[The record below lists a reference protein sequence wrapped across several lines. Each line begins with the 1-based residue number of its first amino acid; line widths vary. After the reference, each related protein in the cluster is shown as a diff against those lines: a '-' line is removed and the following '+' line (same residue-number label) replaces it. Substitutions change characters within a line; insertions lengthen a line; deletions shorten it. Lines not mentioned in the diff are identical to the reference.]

1 VSGAGG
7 KKGKKGSA
15 IDDIFAST
23 KKEKAMAAVK
33 QQVRDVPPPPTSA
46 PTHRTALTERR
57 AEGLQEE
64 RREAEELEAMK
75 SVHPAAFGACP
86 PPSLTPS
93 TATRRRLP
101 VARSAPPSD
110 VRPRAGAP
118 VHGSQRI

>member
-7 KKGKKGSA
+7 KNGKKGSA

-23 KKEKAMAAVK
+23 KREKALAAVK
-33 QQVRDVPPPPTSA
+33 QQVRDVPPPTSA

-75 SVHPAAFGACP
+75 SIHPAAFGARP
-86 PPSLTPS
+86 PPYLTPS
-93 TATRRRLP
+93 TTTRLRLP
-101 VARSAPPSD
+101 VASSAPP
-110 VRPRAGAP
+110 V
-118 VHGSQRI
+118 